1 MNTPLLVV
9 SKDKARKDINKQIE
23 QGDGLQNRRIGT
35 IEELQ
40 AAEEEHTRWT
50 ERNIELFAQLFDND
64 TYARRHSRFR
74 GGLIGN
80 MDLEEQVDYLR
91 NVTREQVN
99 DLIGMRDRL
108 DLIPLKK
115 EMKSSND
122 KHEERKVDF
131 ETASLKWWFH
141 HLPAKYW
148 LVGIS
153 TFASAIIL
161 TFVGGIYAGQTTFVK
176 EFMGQRGEQPN
187 GQSQAALTP
196 EVKDKLDKLTESHLR
211 TVEKLRTAI
220 IEEEQLAGS
229 ATVSTID
236 HRTAADHLRNE
247 LLNEN
252 TTFYKELQLLQS
264 FSKQEK

>member
-1 MNTPLLVV
+1 MDTPLLVV

-40 AAEEEHTRWT
+40 SAEEEHTRWT
-50 ERNIELFAQLFDND
+50 ERNIELFARLFDND

-74 GGLIGN
+74 GGLIGD

-115 EMKSSND
+115 EVKSSND

-131 ETASLKWWFH
+131 ETASLRWWFH

-148 LVGIS
+148 
-153 TFASAIIL
+153 FAL
-161 TFVGGIYAGQTTFVK
+161 TTTIAAVFVGGVYAGQTTIIK
-176 EFMGQRGEQPN
+176 ELIGQKSEQ
-187 GQSQAALTP
+187 QSPITLAP

-236 HRTAADHLRNE
+236 HRTAADHLRQE

-252 TTFYKELQLLQS
+252 TTYYKEMELLQS